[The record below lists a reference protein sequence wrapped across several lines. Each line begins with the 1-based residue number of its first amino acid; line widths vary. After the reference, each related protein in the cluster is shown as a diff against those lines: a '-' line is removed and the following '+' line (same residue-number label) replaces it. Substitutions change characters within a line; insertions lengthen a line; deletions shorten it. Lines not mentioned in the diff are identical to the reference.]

1 MRDCSSMYCNESV
14 LLDSSCCS
22 RLWIDLKKDSWVVGL
37 AGCGCVC
44 EGKGRVWAWSVEGEG
59 GFVGGVPDV
68 SFVDGFEA
76 AWEVEAELP
85 LVAFCELL
93 VDDEAPVEVESEPE
107 GAGSLRSAPPDA
119 ADAVPAL
126 PPCVPLIGEADAT
139 LRASEGGCDPLW
151 VSEVDGSMFVDCA
164 G

>member
-1 MRDCSSMYCNESV
+1 M
-14 LLDSSCCS
+14 
-22 RLWIDLKKDSWVVGL
+22 

-59 GFVGGVPDV
+59 GLVGGALDV
-68 SFVDGFEA
+68 SFVDDFEA

-85 LVAFCELL
+85 LVAFCELP
-93 VDDEAPVEVESEPE
+93 VDDEVSVEVESELE

-119 ADAVPAL
+119 ADAVPVL
-126 PPCVPLIGEADAT
+126 PSWVSLIGEADAA
-139 LRASEGGCDPLW
+139 LRASEGGCDPFW
-151 VSEVDGSMFVDCA
+151 VSEVDSSMFVDCT